1 VKVKSTLLLLL
12 NPLILITLSYHNYLI
27 QKLMTGLLVS
37 LIISHEE
44 NLLRAVADTVASS
57 NISLEA
63 YNLIPFIKSDDS
75 NTFTW
80 SITGGEFT
88 TNKTRIRLWPFHFQN
103 SISRNKFINL
113 GNLMWMNIVIYFS
126 ITYYMIIG
134 N

>member
-1 VKVKSTLLLLL
+1 
-12 NPLILITLSYHNYLI
+12 
-27 QKLMTGLLVS
+27 MTGLLVS

-88 TNKTRIRLWPFHFQN
+88 TNKTRIRL
-103 SISRNKFINL
+103 
-113 GNLMWMNIVIYFS
+113 
-126 ITYYMIIG
+126 
-134 N
+134 